1 MEGVKKQPSFP
12 LCPMQKPDHTHC
24 GQSTP
29 VLPFAPHT
37 YQHLRQ
43 EKRPPALRNKGLEV
57 SPVTLPPLQLPL
69 TGLRSGFFNSALALS
84 TKTQSTQALF
94 ITTAT
99 HPQPW
104 GACAQDTQAT
114 GHQVQGDS
122 ASGPPHR
129 HLRCVNFTSAPG
141 GLWAEGSRTQA
152 GISHSGIWWW
162 EVMGPFTHPELSFLR
177 GQGLPGSIW
186 DLSYYRVTLR
196 HMDNSVTFY

>member
-1 MEGVKKQPSFP
+1 MSTPMELPDTEKQLLYGSLKKPSRNDKLRLYPQMEGVNKQPSFP

-99 HPQPW
+99 HPQP
-104 GACAQDTQAT
+104 
-114 GHQVQGDS
+114 
-122 ASGPPHR
+122 
-129 HLRCVNFTSAPG
+129 
-141 GLWAEGSRTQA
+141 
-152 GISHSGIWWW
+152 
-162 EVMGPFTHPELSFLR
+162 
-177 GQGLPGSIW
+177 
-186 DLSYYRVTLR
+186 
-196 HMDNSVTFY
+196 